1 MFFLS
6 LDTLTKRFDDI
17 NLFFKRQP
25 EETISDFEILFELRR
40 EIVNLGLENSFSMTE
55 SVYLLFYLL
64 FYSQECLNM
73 R

>member
-1 MFFLS
+1 MI
-6 LDTLTKRFDDI
+6 LT
-17 NLFFKRQP
+17 FFKRQP